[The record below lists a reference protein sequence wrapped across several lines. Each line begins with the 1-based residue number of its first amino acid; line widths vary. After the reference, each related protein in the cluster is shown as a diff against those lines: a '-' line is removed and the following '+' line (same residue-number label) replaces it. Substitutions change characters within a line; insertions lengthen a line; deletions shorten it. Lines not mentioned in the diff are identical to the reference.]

1 MQRKF
6 GSFGKDKDSSS
17 KLNNSTFSF
26 KNMNIDT
33 SLNSFNNSK
42 KHLTSPRS
50 LNKIDQEN
58 AHIDKEQNG
67 LSWNIDIKN

>member
-6 GSFGKDKDSSS
+6 GSFGKDKDSTS
-17 KLNNSTFSF
+17 KLNSSTFSF

-33 SLNSFNNSK
+33 SLNFNNSK

-58 AHIDKEQNG
+58 AHIDREPNG
-67 LSWNIDIKN
+67 VSWNIDIRN